1 MMKNKTYILTLSGL
15 LLAGGLSAQT
25 LSEAQKMF
33 LNGEFAQA
41 KPVFQRLVKQSPSNA
56 NYNFWYGAC
65 CYETGE
71 LQESIPYL
79 EKSAARKV
87 INAYLY
93 LGKAYYDTYR
103 FDEAV
108 DNLEEHISWLEK
120 KKRDTAEAEELLEKF
135 RIGSRMFRGVEK
147 VAVIDSFVV
156 DKTDFLQ
163 AYKLSPQAGE
173 IKFTGEGT
181 CTSFTN
187 EMGDK
192 MLLAKE
198 NEEGQPQLYAQSM
211 LIDHWGD
218 PERLNSLN
226 ETGTN
231 LNYPFVD
238 SDGITVYYAAQGG
251 DNLGGYDIFVTRYDS
266 EDNTYLRPDNIGMPF
281 NSPYNDYMYAID
293 DFNNLG
299 WFASDRFQPE
309 GKVCIYVFAPNDSKE
324 VYDYDL
330 TGEEQLATYASLK
343 NIQATWGNADKVRLA
358 KQQLAKAMY
367 QQQHEQKAKGDFT
380 FIINDGITYHV
391 LDDFQSKEARKLYQ
405 ELSQKQKDLEAM
417 KRSLNEQ
424 RDTYASAQKSRKDS
438 MTPAILDQEKRIQ
451 ELYKEI
457 EKLTFE
463 VRNTELKARS

>member
-1 MMKNKTYILTLSGL
+1 MKNKKYILALSGL
-15 LLAGGLSAQT
+15 LIAGISSAQT

-33 LNGEFAQA
+33 LNGEFAKA

-71 LQESIPYL
+71 LEASIPYL

-93 LGKAYYDTYR
+93 LGKAYFDSYR

-108 DNLEEHISWLEK
+108 DNLEEHISWLER
-120 KKRDTAEAEELLEKF
+120 KKRDTSEAEQLLDKF

-163 AYKLSPQAGE
+163 AYRLSSQAGE
-173 IKFTGEGT
+173 IKQTGQGN

-192 MLLAKE
+192 MLLARE
-198 NEEGQPQLYAQSM
+198 DEDGQTRLYAQSK
-211 LIDHWGD
+211 LIDHWSD
-218 PERLNSLN
+218 PEKLKGLND
-226 ETGTN
+226 TGTN

-251 DNLGGYDIFVTRYDS
+251 DNMGGYDIFVTRYDS

-299 WFASDRFQPE
+299 WFASDRYQPE
-309 GKVCIYVFAPNDSKE
+309 GKVCIYVFAPNESKE
-324 VYDYDL
+324 VYDYDQTDEDKL
-330 TGEEQLATYASLK
+330 IAYASLK
-343 NIQATWGNADKVRLA
+343 SIQATWENADKVRLA
-358 KQQLAKAMY
+358 KQQLAQALYQKQNTPKA
-367 QQQHEQKAKGDFT
+367 AGDFT
-380 FIINDGITYHV
+380 FILNDRITYHV
-391 LDDFQSKEARKLYQ
+391 LDDFQSKEARQLYQ
-405 ELSQKQKDLEAM
+405 ELEQKQKDLTALQ
-417 KRSLNEQ
+417 RSLDEQ
-424 RDTYASAQKSRKDS
+424 RSMYAAARQSTRKS
-438 MTPAILDQEKRIQ
+438 MTPAILDQEKRIN
-451 ELYKEI
+451 ELYQEI
-457 EKLTFE
+457 EKLSFQ

>member
-1 MMKNKTYILTLSGL
+1 MMKNKKYILGLCGILLS
-15 LLAGGLSAQT
+15 GGLSAQT

-33 LNGEFAQA
+33 TDGEFAKA
-41 KPVFQRLVKQSPSNA
+41 KPVFKRLVKQAPSNA

-71 LQESIPYL
+71 LKESIPYL
-79 EKSAARKV
+79 EKSAERKV

-93 LGKAYYDTYR
+93 LGKAYFDSYR

-120 KKRDTAEAEELLEKF
+120 KKRDTKEAELLLYRF

-156 DKTDFLQ
+156 DKADFLQ

-173 IKFTGEGT
+173 IKLTGEGT

-192 MLLAKE
+192 MMLAKE
-198 NEEGQPQLYAQSM
+198 NEEGQTQLYTQNM

-218 PERLNSLN
+218 LEQLTSLN

-231 LNYPFVD
+231 LNYPFID
-238 SDGITVYYAAQGG
+238 SDGITIYYAAQGG
-251 DNLGGYDIFVTRYDS
+251 DSMGGYDIFVTRYDS
-266 EDNTYLRPDNIGMPF
+266 DDNTFLRPDNIGMPF
-281 NSPYNDYMYAID
+281 NSPFNDYMYAID

-299 WFASDRFQPE
+299 WFASDRYQPAD
-309 GKVCIYVFAPNDSKE
+309 KVCIYVFAPNESKK

-330 TGEEQLATYASLK
+330 TDEKQLIAYASLK
-343 NIQATWGNADKVRLA
+343 NIQATWENADKVRMA
-358 KQQLAKAMY
+358 KQQLAQVLY
-367 QQQHEQKAKGDFT
+367 QQQHIQHQEGDFD
-380 FIINDGITYHV
+380 FIINDKVTYHV
-391 LDDFQSKEARKLYQ
+391 LEDFQSKEAQNLYK
-405 ELSQKQKDLEAM
+405 ELKQKQKDLNTLQN
-417 KRSLNEQ
+417 SLNEQ
-424 RDTYASAQKSRKDS
+424 REMYAAAQQSKKNS
-438 MTPAILDQEKRIQ
+438 MAPAILDQEKRIK
-451 ELYKEI
+451 ELYEEI
-457 EKLTFE
+457 DKLIVL

>member
-1 MMKNKTYILTLSGL
+1 MIKKNRYILALGGL
-15 LLAGGLSAQT
+15 LMTGCLSAQT

-33 LNGEFAQA
+33 TNGEFDKA

-71 LQESIPYL
+71 LKESIPYL

-93 LGKAYYDTYR
+93 LGKAYFDSYC

-120 KKRDTAEAEELLEKF
+120 KKRDTAEAEQLLDKF

-163 AYKLSPQAGE
+163 AYRLSPQAGE
-173 IKFTGEGT
+173 IKETGEGT

-192 MLLAKE
+192 MMIAKE
-198 NEEGQPQLYAQSM
+198 DGEGQTRLYTQSM

-218 PERLNSLN
+218 PEEVSSLN

-231 LNYPFVD
+231 LNYPFID
-238 SDGITVYYAAQGG
+238 SDGITVYYSAQS
-251 DNLGGYDIFVTRYDS
+251 DESLGGYDIFVTRYDS
-266 EDNTYLRPDNIGMPF
+266 EGNTYLRPNNIGMPF

-309 GKVCIYVFAPNDSKE
+309 GKVCIYVFAPNESKE

-330 TGEEQLATYASLK
+330 TGSDRLITYASLN
-343 NIQATWGNADKVRLA
+343 NIRATWENADKVRLA

-367 QQQHEQKAKGDFT
+367 RQQNEQKAKGDFT
-380 FIINDGITYHV
+380 FIVNDGVIYHV
-391 LDDFQSKEARKLYQ
+391 LDDFRSKEARQLYK
-405 ELSQKQKDLEAM
+405 ELEQKQKDLETLQ
-417 KRSLNEQ
+417 RSLNEQ
-424 RDTYASAQKSRKDS
+424 RDMYASAQKAKKES
-438 MTPAILDQEKRIQ
+438 MAPAILDQEKRIQ

-457 EKLTFE
+457 DKLTFE